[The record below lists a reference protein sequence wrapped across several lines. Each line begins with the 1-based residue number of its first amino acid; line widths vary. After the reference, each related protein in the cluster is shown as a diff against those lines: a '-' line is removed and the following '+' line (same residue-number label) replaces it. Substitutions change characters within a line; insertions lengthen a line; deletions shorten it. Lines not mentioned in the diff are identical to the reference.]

1 MSIMKD
7 LNYKKLLRYPKRGYI
22 GGVCHGFGE
31 LTGVDPII
39 WRIIAVFNPFTLIYI
54 LLWIFVKKGE

>member
-1 MSIMKD
+1 MKE

-22 GGVCHGFGE
+22 GGVCHGIGE

-54 LLWIFVKKGE
+54 LLWIFVKKEE